1 MSGDAEL
8 PDLIRAAGDQ
18 AVAAYHAFL
27 DQGWTPST
35 RKTYANNARRF
46 FRWAQGRELTL
57 ATISAADIT
66 AYADENS
73 TAKGAHVA
81 GVYLTPIRGL
91 FRLLVREGIISVN
104 PFDLC
109 RSAPGGRTVDE
120 ACAATAEGVA
130 GPPDKHDGPFP
141 LLSVMAMLAHM
152 EEESLKRIFD
162 EDWAAKALL
171 EFVRWRDDRHCTGCG
186 AAAGIRAADTAHPS
200 TDDRCGAC
208 GLVYA
213 VTDGSPFEDS
223 PVPLRLG
230 LFLLYEL
237 YLRDGPPP
245 EIESLAQN
253 LGIDAAA
260 ATELASNFQE
270 ALARDGLAAGEG
282 VRQAVE
288 RRDRELTQDE
298 VVRDVVEYGELEAA
312 RDTLIAARD
321 AGETVPD
328 LPPEMTV
335 EQAIDDIAARIAE
348 HDRYV
353 IERKDGYLVSRLAE
367 LGEGDS
373 EGGAMPIASVGVSL

>member
-1 MSGDAEL
+1 MVSGVDI
-8 PDLIRAAGDQ
+8 PDLIRAAGER
-18 AVAAYHAFL
+18 AIATYSSFL
-27 DQGWTPST
+27 DRGWKPST
-35 RKTYANNARRF
+35 RKLYGQNSRRF
-46 FRWAQGRELTL
+46 FSWAERRGLTL
-57 ATISAADIT
+57 ATISAADMT
-66 AYADENS
+66 AYADESS
-73 TAKGAHVA
+73 TGKGAHAA
-81 GVYLTPIRGL
+81 GVYLTPIRSL
-91 FRLLVREGIISVN
+91 FRLLANEGIISVN
-104 PFDLC
+104 PFDIF
-109 RSAPGGRTVDE
+109 RSAAADQPVIE
-120 ACAATAEGVA
+120 AHAATADSSS

-186 AAAGIRAADTAHPS
+186 AAAGIRAADTAHQS

-298 VVRDVVEYGELEAA
+298 VVRDIVEYGELEAA

-335 EQAIDDIAARIAE
+335 EQAIDDIAGRIAE

-373 EGGAMPIASVGVSL
+373 EGGAMPIATVGVSL